1 MKMKRKF
8 VLFISM
14 LLIGTLLVTGCGGGG
29 TDTSKETDEGTGEGT
44 ETGEKI
50 LRSNNSS
57 EPGSLDPALA
67 QGTHESWI
75 LENVFEGLMTF
86 DENGELVEGMAESY
100 ELSEDELTYTFTLRD
115 GITWSNGDPV
125 TAEDFEFTW
134 CICQLKFPL
143 YFNPKLP

>member
-1 MKMKRKF
+1 
-8 VLFISM
+8 M